1 MERDDLGHRTG
12 TMFATQAG
20 WPYCNADS
28 GTPHEALL
36 REVLG
41 PEISESLVR
50 ATHAELEGK

>member
-12 TMFATQAG
+12 TMFATSVS
-20 WPYCNADS
+20 WPYCNGDS

-41 PEISESLVR
+41 QEISESLV
-50 ATHAELEGK
+50 HAVHAALEGK